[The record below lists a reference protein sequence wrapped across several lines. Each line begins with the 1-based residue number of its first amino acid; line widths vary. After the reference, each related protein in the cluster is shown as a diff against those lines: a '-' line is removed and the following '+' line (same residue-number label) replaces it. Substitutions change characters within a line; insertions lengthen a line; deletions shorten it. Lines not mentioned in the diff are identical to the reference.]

1 MQSIGFLPQRNIEQS
16 NATASK
22 AAKRSDAWEA
32 VKQAETKFSSK
43 RKCVELEE
51 ETCHKH
57 TKAIALTTPTFT
69 HHTTMHENNMNWGD
83 YVQVSEDCSPG
94 KSSHGG
100 TGFIVD
106 MQGDGKDRTFTV
118 KYDQSALDGGK
129 TKWNIG
135 HSHISGI
142 PMPCTTKNEMRPTCS
157 HLITLRTFP
166 IAVNH

>member
-1 MQSIGFLPQRNIEQS
+1 MVSQWKGLPSSHLQYIGFLPLRNIEQS

-32 VKQAETKFSSK
+32 VKQADI
-43 RKCVELEE
+43 ELEE

-57 TKAIALTTPTFT
+57 AKAIALTTPTFT

-129 TKWNIG
+129 P
-135 HSHISGI
+135 SGI
-142 PMPCTTKNEMRPTCS
+142 LGILTSVASLCLAQQRMK
-157 HLITLRTFP
+157 
-166 IAVNH
+166 